1 MKPELRSRKRAA
13 RAAILRTGAAYTL
26 LLIAAVVCARF
37 KLLGLLPS
45 RATRLPIVPLSD
57 AELGELRTDLVR
69 AGLLDLVAG

>member
-1 MKPELRSRKRAA
+1 VSGDHAGALAA
-13 RAAILRTGAAYTL
+13 FRRIVPAVDALNGAGMQAPTAKAALE
-26 LLIAAVVCARF
+26 
-37 KLLGLLPS
+37 LLGLLPS

>member
-1 MKPELRSRKRAA
+1 MQAPTAKAA
-13 RAAILRTGAAYTL
+13 LE
-26 LLIAAVVCARF
+26 
-37 KLLGLLPS
+37 LLGLLPS